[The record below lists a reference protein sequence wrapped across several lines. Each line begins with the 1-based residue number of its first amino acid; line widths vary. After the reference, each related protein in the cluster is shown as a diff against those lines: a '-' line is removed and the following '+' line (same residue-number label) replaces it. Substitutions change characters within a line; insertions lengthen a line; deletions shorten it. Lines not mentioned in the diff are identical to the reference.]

1 VVLRIVQ
8 MKRGLVLTLGCFIA
22 ILLVGCDS
30 TKMGADSNKEQFYV
44 FLCFGQSNMEGF
56 PRTIQ
61 EQDMTV
67 DSRFQMMAAV
77 DMPGMD
83 RVKGNWYDAVPP
95 LCRADSGLCPA
106 DYFGRTL
113 AANLPENI
121 KVGVINVSVAGCKI
135 ECFEKEGSESY
146 ISSAAGWLKNIVKN
160 YDNNPYQYL
169 IDLGKQA
176 QAEGGV
182 IKGILL
188 HQGESNT
195 GDNEW
200 PNKVKGIYDNM
211 LADLNLKAEDVP
223 LLAGEVVNADQ
234 RGQCAGFNNI
244 LAKLPETVP
253 TAYVISSAGCTSAE
267 RLHFN
272 SAGYR
277 LLGTRYGEKM
287 VELLGYEVA
296 KTDEQAPAN

>member
-1 VVLRIVQ
+1 
-8 MKRGLVLTLGCFIA
+8 MKRGLFLTVGCFIA
-22 ILLVGCDS
+22 ILFAGCDS
-30 TKMGADSNKEQFYV
+30 TKMGAETNKEKFYV
-44 FLCFGQSNMEGF
+44 FLCFGQSNMEGY
-56 PRTIQ
+56 PRTQQ

-77 DMPGMD
+77 DMPSMN
-83 RVKGNWYDAVPP
+83 RTKGNWYDAVPP

-113 AANLPENI
+113 VANLPENI
-121 KVGVINVSVAGCKI
+121 KVAVINVSVAGCKI
-135 ECFEKEGSESY
+135 ECFEKEGSEAYVST
-146 ISSAAGWLKNIVKN
+146 AAGWLKNIVKN

-169 IDLGKQA
+169 IDLGKKA
-176 QAEGGV
+176 QADGGI

-195 GDNEW
+195 GDNQW
-200 PNKVKGIYDNM
+200 PNKVKGIYENM

-244 LAKLPETVP
+244 LAKLPETIP
-253 TAYVISSAGCTSAE
+253 TAHVISSAGCTSAE

-287 VELLGYEVA
+287 LELLGYEVKKA
-296 KTDEQAPAN
+296 ATEPAASL